1 MPYTPEHNILMTA
14 VRPSKARYRVG
25 LAAGAR

>member
-14 VRPSKARYRVG
+14 ARPLNALYRVG